1 MTNSEKDLILTW
13 ANYNQKLS
21 QAFRRYL
28 DSQLFCNVTLS
39 AEGRTVKC
47 HQEILSACS
56 NWFENI
62 LSSVEN
68 YQHPIILLKDVSFI
82 ELEYIVNFM
91 YSGEVVVPQEEIQ
104 SFLKTAELLEIK
116 GLLDRQEEK
125 KVTKQPSSSPRPKES
140 PVCFNNGE
148 LTVTTKKV
156 EKEEICSQ
164 INSLVIY
171 NQINN
176 HMQNLK
182 PPPRS
187 NPLVRAYE
195 ANKRKSESSCSN
207 HESKKSSRSYEPN
220 VPVFDNRHI
229 YASDLVQSHFD
240 PPGVICILCVFTL
253 LLPLFTF
260 TRHLYF
266 IPKIVLLNS
275 KHFMF
280 TFSGDTEDGSEDTP
294 PASGTEDCGP
304 FKKVWSYRYLCY
316 NLGKEILCLLCFC
329 RFTQFKKFNLDRHMR
344 NKHPYLYH
352 IDDEAKKRVLD
363 MVRELELKF
372 DYLLIKWDFVVFVVS
387 WHKRGSHDDQCVL
400 QYVARYEENV
410 TPGMIASVPSQGN
423 EQMAASILQVF
434 PIQPPSTQV

>member
-1 MTNSEKDLILTW
+1 MFFSHSLTTEENCDKNAFVTWLNTKKGESAFTHDKALPVAESDVGERDSGRMTNSDKDLTLTW

-62 LSSVEN
+62 LSSVES

-125 KVTKQPSSSPRPKES
+125 KVAKQPSSSPRPKES

-171 NQINN
+171 NQINS

-195 ANKRKSESSCSN
+195 ANKRKSESSSSN
-207 HESKKSSRSYEPN
+207 HEPKKSSRSYEPN

-240 PPGVICILCVFTL
+240 PPGIRCLPCVLHPL
-253 LLPLFTF
+253 LLPL
-260 TRHLYF
+260 
-266 IPKIVLLNS
+266 
-275 KHFMF
+275 
-280 TFSGDTEDGSEDTP
+280 
-294 PASGTEDCGP
+294 
-304 FKKVWSYRYLCY
+304 
-316 NLGKEILCLLCFC
+316 
-329 RFTQFKKFNLDRHMR
+329 
-344 NKHPYLYH
+344 
-352 IDDEAKKRVLD
+352 
-363 MVRELELKF
+363 
-372 DYLLIKWDFVVFVVS
+372 
-387 WHKRGSHDDQCVL
+387 
-400 QYVARYEENV
+400 
-410 TPGMIASVPSQGN
+410 
-423 EQMAASILQVF
+423 
-434 PIQPPSTQV
+434 

>member
-1 MTNSEKDLILTW
+1 MTNSDKDLILTW

-28 DSQLFCNVTLS
+28 DNQLFCNVSLS

-56 NWFENI
+56 TWFESI
-62 LSSVEN
+62 LSSVES

-125 KVTKQPSSSPRPKES
+125 KATKRASSSPRPKEA

-148 LTVTTKKV
+148 LTVTAKKV

-195 ANKRKSESSCSN
+195 ANKRKSESSSSN
-207 HESKKSSRSYEPN
+207 HEPKKSNRSYEPN

-240 PPGVICILCVFTL
+240 PPGD
-253 LLPLFTF
+253 P
-260 TRHLYF
+260 
-266 IPKIVLLNS
+266 
-275 KHFMF
+275 
-280 TFSGDTEDGSEDTP
+280 EEGSEDTP

-363 MVRELELKF
+363 M
-372 DYLLIKWDFVVFVVS
+372 
-387 WHKRGSHDDQCVL
+387 
-400 QYVARYEENV
+400 YVARYEENV

-423 EQMAASILQVF
+423 EQMAASILQVG
-434 PIQPPSTQV
+434 PIQLEAILGEAEGMFGEGGVPGGGGGLHPMMEGDDNMELLECQLGEEEGEEGDESPRPVKKEKSDRERF

>member
-1 MTNSEKDLILTW
+1 MFFSRSLTTEENCDKLSICYLVTKGKPAFTHKALPVAESDVVESVRIVRMTNSDKDLILTW

-28 DSQLFCNVTLS
+28 DNQLFCNVTLS

-91 YSGEVVVPQEEIQ
+91 YSGEVIVPQEEIQ

-125 KVTKQPSSSPRPKES
+125 KLPKHPTSSPRAKES

-148 LTVTTKKV
+148 LTVTAKKV

-195 ANKRKSESSCSN
+195 ANKRKSESSSSN
-207 HESKKSSRSYEPN
+207 HEAKKSSRSYEPN

-240 PPGVICILCVFTL
+240 
-253 LLPLFTF
+253 
-260 TRHLYF
+260 
-266 IPKIVLLNS
+266 
-275 KHFMF
+275 
-280 TFSGDTEDGSEDTP
+280 
-294 PASGTEDCGP
+294 
-304 FKKVWSYRYLCY
+304 
-316 NLGKEILCLLCFC
+316 
-329 RFTQFKKFNLDRHMR
+329 
-344 NKHPYLYH
+344 
-352 IDDEAKKRVLD
+352 
-363 MVRELELKF
+363 
-372 DYLLIKWDFVVFVVS
+372 
-387 WHKRGSHDDQCVL
+387 
-400 QYVARYEENV
+400 
-410 TPGMIASVPSQGN
+410 TPGGF
-423 EQMAASILQVF
+423 L
-434 PIQPPSTQV
+434 

>member
-1 MTNSEKDLILTW
+1 MINSAFVTCSQNESQHLNSSLKGDPVAEADVGKDGRMTNSDKDLILTW

-28 DSQLFCNVTLS
+28 DHQLFCNVSLS

-56 NWFENI
+56 TWFESI
-62 LSSVEN
+62 LSSVES

-125 KVTKQPSSSPRPKES
+125 KATKRASSSPRPKEA

-148 LTVTTKKV
+148 LTVTAKKV

-195 ANKRKSESSCSN
+195 ANKRKSESSSSN
-207 HESKKSSRSYEPN
+207 HEPKKSNRSYEPN

-240 PPGVICILCVFTL
+240 PPGMCVFPSLLFICNNTSLGIIPKCFCFTLSLSQFSFVSL
-253 LLPLFTF
+253 LLKPINFL
-260 TRHLYF
+260 
-266 IPKIVLLNS
+266 
-275 KHFMF
+275 
-280 TFSGDTEDGSEDTP
+280 
-294 PASGTEDCGP
+294 
-304 FKKVWSYRYLCY
+304 
-316 NLGKEILCLLCFC
+316 
-329 RFTQFKKFNLDRHMR
+329 
-344 NKHPYLYH
+344 
-352 IDDEAKKRVLD
+352 
-363 MVRELELKF
+363 
-372 DYLLIKWDFVVFVVS
+372 
-387 WHKRGSHDDQCVL
+387 
-400 QYVARYEENV
+400 VARGPRGGERRH
-410 TPGMIASVPSQGN
+410 S
-423 EQMAASILQVF
+423 ASIGN
-434 PIQPPSTQV
+434 

>member
-1 MTNSEKDLILTW
+1 MTNSDKDLILTW

-62 LSSVEN
+62 LSSVES

-195 ANKRKSESSCSN
+195 ANKRKSESSSSN
-207 HESKKSSRSYEPN
+207 HEPKKSNRSYEPN

-240 PPGVICILCVFTL
+240 PPG
-253 LLPLFTF
+253 
-260 TRHLYF
+260 
-266 IPKIVLLNS
+266 
-275 KHFMF
+275 
-280 TFSGDTEDGSEDTP
+280 DTEEGSEDTP

-363 MVRELELKF
+363 M
-372 DYLLIKWDFVVFVVS
+372 
-387 WHKRGSHDDQCVL
+387 
-400 QYVARYEENV
+400 YVARYEENV

-423 EQMAASILQVF
+423 EQMAASILQVG
-434 PIQPPSTQV
+434 PIQLEAILGEAEGMFGEGGVPGGGGGLHPMMEGDDNMELLECQLGEEEGEEGDEESPRQVKKEKSDRERF

>member
-1 MTNSEKDLILTW
+1 MFFSHSLTTEENCDKLSICYLVTKGEPAFTHKALPVAESDVGEEGGRMTNSDKDLILTW

-62 LSSVEN
+62 LSSVES

-195 ANKRKSESSCSN
+195 ANKRKSESSSSN
-207 HESKKSSRSYEPN
+207 HEAKKSSRSYEPN

-240 PPGVICILCVFTL
+240 PPGIICPPCILHPSFLLLFTFTHHLHFPLSIFIFCLHSQGTQKRALKTL
-253 LLPLFTF
+253 LLPLERKTAARSRRFGATA
-260 TRHLYF
+260 TSATTSARR
-266 IPKIVLLNS
+266 S
-275 KHFMF
+275 
-280 TFSGDTEDGSEDTP
+280 S
-294 PASGTEDCGP
+294 ASSASADSPSSRSST
-304 FKKVWSYRYLCY
+304 W
-316 NLGKEILCLLCFC
+316 
-329 RFTQFKKFNLDRHMR
+329 T
-344 NKHPYLYH
+344 
-352 IDDEAKKRVLD
+352 
-363 MVRELELKF
+363 
-372 DYLLIKWDFVVFVVS
+372 
-387 WHKRGSHDDQCVL
+387 
-400 QYVARYEENV
+400 V
-410 TPGMIASVPSQGN
+410 T
-423 EQMAASILQVF
+423 
-434 PIQPPSTQV
+434 

>member
-1 MTNSEKDLILTW
+1 MTNSDKDLILTW

-28 DSQLFCNVTLS
+28 DNQLFCNVSLS

-56 NWFENI
+56 TWFESI
-62 LSSVEN
+62 LSSVES

-125 KVTKQPSSSPRPKES
+125 KATKRASSSPRPKEA

-148 LTVTTKKV
+148 LTVTAKKV

-195 ANKRKSESSCSN
+195 ANKRKSESSSSN
-207 HESKKSSRSYEPN
+207 HEPKKSNRSYEPN

-240 PPGVICILCVFTL
+240 PPGMCVCFL
-253 LLPLFTF
+253 VFS
-260 TRHLYF
+260 YF
-266 IPKIVLLNS
+266 ATSSQSLSFQSVFAL
-275 KHFMF
+275 HFHF
-280 TFSGDTEDGSEDTP
+280 H
-294 PASGTEDCGP
+294 
-304 FKKVWSYRYLCY
+304 
-316 NLGKEILCLLCFC
+316 N
-329 RFTQFKKFNLDRHMR
+329 
-344 NKHPYLYH
+344 
-352 IDDEAKKRVLD
+352 
-363 MVRELELKF
+363 
-372 DYLLIKWDFVVFVVS
+372 
-387 WHKRGSHDDQCVL
+387 
-400 QYVARYEENV
+400 
-410 TPGMIASVPSQGN
+410 
-423 EQMAASILQVF
+423 
-434 PIQPPSTQV
+434 

>member
-1 MTNSEKDLILTW
+1 MFFSRSLTTEENCDKLSICYLVVTKGKPAFTHKALPVAESDVVESVRIVRMTNSDKDLILTW

-28 DSQLFCNVTLS
+28 DNQLFCNVTLS

-91 YSGEVVVPQEEIQ
+91 YSGEVIVPQEEIQ

-125 KVTKQPSSSPRPKES
+125 KLPKHPTSSPRAKES

-148 LTVTTKKV
+148 LTVTAKKV

-195 ANKRKSESSCSN
+195 ANKRKSESSSSN
-207 HESKKSSRSYEPN
+207 HEPKKSNRSYEPN

-240 PPGVICILCVFTL
+240 PPGICVFPSL
-253 LLPLFTF
+253 LF
-260 TRHLYF
+260 
-266 IPKIVLLNS
+266 
-275 KHFMF
+275 
-280 TFSGDTEDGSEDTP
+280 
-294 PASGTEDCGP
+294 
-304 FKKVWSYRYLCY
+304 LC
-316 NLGKEILCLLCFC
+316 NIISFLSF
-329 RFTQFKKFNLDRHMR
+329 QS
-344 NKHPYLYH
+344 
-352 IDDEAKKRVLD
+352 
-363 MVRELELKF
+363 
-372 DYLLIKWDFVVFVVS
+372 VFVL
-387 WHKRGSHDDQCVL
+387 HFHFHNLVL
-400 QYVARYEENV
+400 
-410 TPGMIASVPSQGN
+410 
-423 EQMAASILQVF
+423 F
-434 PIQPPSTQV
+434 PFC

>member
-1 MTNSEKDLILTW
+1 MTNSDKDLILTW

-240 PPGVICILCVFTL
+240 PPG
-253 LLPLFTF
+253 
-260 TRHLYF
+260 
-266 IPKIVLLNS
+266 
-275 KHFMF
+275 
-280 TFSGDTEDGSEDTP
+280 DTEDGSEDTP

-363 MVRELELKF
+363 M
-372 DYLLIKWDFVVFVVS
+372 
-387 WHKRGSHDDQCVL
+387 
-400 QYVARYEENV
+400 YVARYEENV

-423 EQMAASILQVF
+423 EQMAASILQVG
-434 PIQPPSTQV
+434 PIQLEAILGEAEGLFGEGGVPGGGGGLHPMMEGDDNMELLECQLGEEEGEEDDESPRPVKKEKNGSDRERF

>member
-1 MTNSEKDLILTW
+1 
-13 ANYNQKLS
+13 
-21 QAFRRYL
+21 
-28 DSQLFCNVTLS
+28 
-39 AEGRTVKC
+39 
-47 HQEILSACS
+47 
-56 NWFENI
+56 
-62 LSSVEN
+62 
-68 YQHPIILLKDVSFI
+68 
-82 ELEYIVNFM
+82 M

-240 PPGVICILCVFTL
+240 PPG
-253 LLPLFTF
+253 
-260 TRHLYF
+260 
-266 IPKIVLLNS
+266 
-275 KHFMF
+275 
-280 TFSGDTEDGSEDTP
+280 DTEDGSEDTP

-363 MVRELELKF
+363 M
-372 DYLLIKWDFVVFVVS
+372 
-387 WHKRGSHDDQCVL
+387 
-400 QYVARYEENV
+400 YVARYEENV

-423 EQMAASILQVF
+423 EQMAASILQVG
-434 PIQPPSTQV
+434 PIQLEAILGEAEGLFGEGGVPGGGGGLHPMMEGDDNMELLECQLGEEEGEEDDESPRPVKKEKNGSDRERF

>member
-1 MTNSEKDLILTW
+1 MTNSDKDLILTW

-62 LSSVEN
+62 LSSVES

-195 ANKRKSESSCSN
+195 ANKRKSESSSSN
-207 HESKKSSRSYEPN
+207 HEAKKSSRSYEPN

-240 PPGVICILCVFTL
+240 PPGIICPPCILHPS

-260 TRHLYF
+260 THHLHFPLSIF
-266 IPKIVLLNS
+266 I
-275 KHFMF
+275 F
-280 TFSGDTEDGSEDTP
+280 
-294 PASGTEDCGP
+294 
-304 FKKVWSYRYLCY
+304 
-316 NLGKEILCLLCFC
+316 CL
-329 RFTQFKKFNLDRHMR
+329 H
-344 NKHPYLYH
+344 
-352 IDDEAKKRVLD
+352 
-363 MVRELELKF
+363 
-372 DYLLIKWDFVVFVVS
+372 
-387 WHKRGSHDDQCVL
+387 
-400 QYVARYEENV
+400 
-410 TPGMIASVPSQGN
+410 SQGTQKRALKTLLQPL
-423 EQMAASILQVF
+423 ERKTAARSRRF
-434 PIQPPSTQV
+434 GATATSATTSARRSSASSASADSPSSRSSTWTVT